1 MDQRDE
7 KVGYKIREAQLEKVP
22 YMVSLGQKEEEAG
35 TVSVR
40 DRDSQRTS
48 QMSLDE
54 FIELIQKEA
63 VY

>member
-1 MDQRDE
+1 
-7 KVGYKIREAQLEKVP
+7 
-22 YMVSLGQKEEEAG
+22 MVILGQKEEEAG

-48 QMSLDE
+48 QMSLDA